1 MLDKV
6 ASIPHIEICLYPV
19 DASVSMSFIILFPP
33 QMCPQYWPAEVGDV
47 MRLDALEVVMETE
60 ETIED
65 NIISR
70 KFKITNT
77 KNVSELK

>member
-1 MLDKV
+1 MLNGTWLAV
-6 ASIPHIEICLYPV
+6 LASLNVCDFVLHQSPQ
-19 DASVSMSFIILFPP
+19 SVFP
-33 QMCPQYWPAEVGDV
+33 QMCPRYWPAEVGDA
-47 MRLDALEVVMETE
+47 MRLDALEVEMETE

-70 KFKITNT
+70 QFKITNT